1 MKPPSVAPADRSR
14 AMPGNKRWT
23 IEQLQGESSYWRSC
37 ILLTAARLD
46 LFEFVGTRGRSPAA
60 LAAHYGGDP
69 AGWEVFLNALC
80 AMDLLRERRRTYRNS
95 AFAARHLNHDAAVRL
110 WPSYDGL
117 RRWSGLASA
126 LTSRKRPRR
135 QIPFSSDRNQARRL
149 LHSLDLDAR
158 EIAPHLLKRVS
169 LKHSRF
175 LLDVGGGL
183 GTYALAFCR
192 RYTDLEA
199 TVVEHPKIAP
209 LARRAIRQ
217 ANMAHRIRVVALDIV
232 RQPLPRGF
240 DAALV
245 SNVLHAHGARENK
258 SLLRKLHRS
267 LHPQGRL
274 IVRDVFLRADRTA
287 PDWGA
292 LFSVL
297 LFLHSPRGRCY
308 ALDEIL
314 SWLREA
320 EFKPEKGPFRSS
332 PLSFDPDSVLVARAE

>member
-1 MKPPSVAPADRSR
+1 
-14 AMPGNKRWT
+14 MPGNKRWT
-23 IEQLQGESSYWRSC
+23 VERLQSESSYWRSC

-46 LFEFVGTRGRSPAA
+46 LFDFVGARGRSPAA

-69 AGWEVFLNALC
+69 TGWEIFLNALC
-80 AMDLLRERRRTYRNS
+80 AMGLLRQRRRTYRNS
-95 AFAARHLNHDAAVRL
+95 AFAARYLNHAAAVRL

-117 RRWSGLASA
+117 NRWSGLASA
-126 LTSRKRPRR
+126 LTSRKRPDR
-135 QIPFSSDRNQARRL
+135 QLPFLSDRNQAWRL

-158 EIAPHLLKRVS
+158 AIAPHLLKNIS
-169 LKHSRF
+169 LKHARS

-183 GTYALAFCR
+183 GTYTVAFCR
-192 RYTDLEA
+192 RYADLEA
-199 TVVEHPKIAP
+199 TIVEHPKTAP

-217 ANMAHRIRVVALDIV
+217 ARMADRIHVLGLDIV

-258 SLLRKLHRS
+258 SLLGQLHRS
-267 LHPQGRL
+267 LHPGGRL
-274 IVRDVFLRADRTA
+274 IVRDVFLRAGRTA

-314 SWLREA
+314 RWLREA